1 MGWSA
6 TEHVL
11 APWPLT
17 GRDAIVERAVA
28 ALGGQSHTLVLS
40 GASGVGKSRAIVAVG
55 EQLAARGWTVL
66 SAGATS
72 IMSSVPLGALL
83 PLFSADRAQLAAAS
97 GDPGTLLHRAI
108 AALEAR
114 GPSPRLLV
122 LDDLGLLDPLSTTLV
137 AQLVATGALR
147 VAATIRSGDPLPDAF
162 VSMWSADHALRIEL
176 SPLDVETIQSLLTGV
191 LGAPIAHRTAS
202 ELHRST
208 GGNPLY
214 LRELVVG
221 ALDADRLV
229 LQAGVWH
236 LTGDP
241 VGSPAL
247 RDLILARIAQLDAAE
262 RDVVERL
269 AVCGELPASQ
279 LRGDGARAALG
290 RLEAAG
296 IVAVGPRLEVRL
308 AHPQYGAV
316 VSSAL
321 SRLHA
326 ADLLLE
332 QAALLEQASA
342 SAADALRAVTWRL
355 AAGGDAD
362 PEILASS
369 ARLARQ
375 AGDHPTVERLTR
387 AALAAGGPRPDL
399 LLLRGEALLRMGR
412 VSGSLE
418 ALQSAA
424 ALHPEGELATA
435 VAATTAM
442 AHASVHEG
450 LADALAVLRGAD
462 ADDRS
467 EPALALIRA
476 LIELY
481 SNNAYEA
488 DRIVGSVAAGFG
500 DSPAEQAIIAAARAQ
515 PLAALGRTGDALAAA
530 ETALAFARATEGRA
544 IPGHTVAN
552 ALLTLGTV
560 QLHDGRIDDARRSA
574 QAALVEAID
583 ADDEI
588 VSRSIEFLL
597 ARIAADAGRLE
608 TSARWY
614 RDTMSGAMTVGPISL
629 YIPALAS
636 LAIVL
641 IAHGDVDDARAE
653 LATVPEGVDTGPGG
667 LIARAWLAAADG
679 DSATAREL
687 LLGEAA
693 AMTASGH
700 VFLAGTFLLHLARLG
715 GADAAA
721 PPLAQLAADTGSP
734 LVALQSAHAS
744 AEAGHDRAGLEAVG
758 GEWAARGAHLLAA
771 EAFASAARAA
781 RASGEQRLA
790 VSLQARSDEE
800 ASLCEGAATP
810 LLRFTEELTPLTRRE
825 REIAALAAEGASSK
839 DIAARLFLSTRT
851 VDNHLQSV
859 YGKLGIS
866 GRHELARL

>member
-17 GRDAIVERAVA
+17 GRDAFVERAVA

-375 AGDHPTVERLTR
+375 AGDHPTV
-387 AALAAGGPRPDL
+387 AARRCCGWGACRSPSKHCGPPRPCTP
-399 LLLRGEALLRMGR
+399 RE
-412 VSGSLE
+412 SS
-418 ALQSAA
+418 
-424 ALHPEGELATA
+424 PP
-435 VAATTAM
+435 
-442 AHASVHEG
+442 
-450 LADALAVLRGAD
+450 
-462 ADDRS
+462 RS
-467 EPALALIRA
+467 PRPRRWPTPACTK
-476 LIELY
+476 
-481 SNNAYEA
+481 
-488 DRIVGSVAAGFG
+488 
-500 DSPAEQAIIAAARAQ
+500 DSPM
-515 PLAALGRTGDALAAA
+515 P
-530 ETALAFARATEGRA
+530 
-544 IPGHTVAN
+544 
-552 ALLTLGTV
+552 
-560 QLHDGRIDDARRSA
+560 
-574 QAALVEAID
+574 
-583 ADDEI
+583 
-588 VSRSIEFLL
+588 SRS
-597 ARIAADAGRLE
+597 
-608 TSARWY
+608 
-614 RDTMSGAMTVGPISL
+614 
-629 YIPALAS
+629 
-636 LAIVL
+636 
-641 IAHGDVDDARAE
+641 
-653 LATVPEGVDTGPGG
+653 
-667 LIARAWLAAADG
+667 
-679 DSATAREL
+679 
-687 LLGEAA
+687 
-693 AMTASGH
+693 
-700 VFLAGTFLLHLARLG
+700 
-715 GADAAA
+715 
-721 PPLAQLAADTGSP
+721 
-734 LVALQSAHAS
+734 
-744 AEAGHDRAGLEAVG
+744 
-758 GEWAARGAHLLAA
+758 
-771 EAFASAARAA
+771 SAARMPTTAPNQRSPSSA
-781 RASGEQRLA
+781 R
-790 VSLQARSDEE
+790 
-800 ASLCEGAATP
+800 
-810 LLRFTEELTPLTRRE
+810 
-825 REIAALAAEGASSK
+825 
-839 DIAARLFLSTRT
+839 
-851 VDNHLQSV
+851 
-859 YGKLGIS
+859 
-866 GRHELARL
+866 

>member
-28 ALGGQSHTLVLS
+28 ALGGQSRTLVLS

-412 VSGSLE
+412 VSESLE

-583 ADDEI
+583 GDDEI

>member
-1 MGWSA
+1 MGWGA
-6 TEHVL
+6 IEHVR

-17 GRDAIVERAVA
+17 GRDAVVERAVA
-28 ALGGQSHTLVLS
+28 ALAAHSQTLILS
-40 GASGVGKSRAIVAVG
+40 GASGVGKSRALAAVG
-55 EQLAARGWTVL
+55 EHLTAAGWTVL

-97 GDPGTLLHRAI
+97 GDPGMLLHRALT
-108 AALEAR
+108 ALDER

-147 VAATIRSGDPLPDAF
+147 VAATIRSGDPLPDPF
-162 VSMWSADHALRIEL
+162 VSMWSADRALRIEL
-176 SPLDVETIQSLLTGV
+176 APLDIETIQQLLTGV

-202 ELHRST
+202 ELHRAT

-236 LTGDP
+236 LTGDL

-269 AVCGELPASQ
+269 AVCGELPAVQ
-279 LRGDGARAALG
+279 LRGEGARGALA

-296 IVAVGPRLEVRL
+296 IVEVGPRLAVRL

-316 VSSAL
+316 VASSL

-326 ADLLLE
+326 ADLLLD
-332 QAALLEQASA
+332 QAALLEGTGSSA
-342 SAADALRAVTWRL
+342 SDALRAVTWRL
-355 AAGGDAD
+355 AAGADAD
-362 PEILASS
+362 PEIIASS

-375 AGDHPTVERLTR
+375 AGDHPTVERLTS
-387 AALAAGGPRPDL
+387 AALAAGGPRADL

-412 VSGSLE
+412 VSESLDALRAAD
-418 ALQSAA
+418 ALQ
-424 ALHPEGELATA
+424 PEGELATA

-462 ADDRS
+462 GGGRS

-488 DRIVGSVAAGFG
+488 DRIVESVAAGFG

-515 PLAALGRTGDALAAA
+515 PLAALGRTDDALAAA
-530 ETALAFARATEGRA
+530 ETALAFARATDGRA

-641 IAHGDVDDARAE
+641 IGHGDVDESRAE
-653 LATVPEGVDTGPGG
+653 LATVPDGVDTGPGG
-667 LIARAWLAAADG
+667 VIARAWLAAADG
-679 DSATAREL
+679 DAETARDL
-687 LLGEAA
+687 LLTEAA
-693 AMTASGH
+693 AVTASGH

-721 PPLAQLAADTGSP
+721 PPLARLAADTGSR
-734 LVALQSAHAS
+734 LVALQSAHAA
-744 AEAGHDRAGLEAVG
+744 AEAAHDRAGLEAA
-758 GEWAARGAHLLAA
+758 GEEWSRRGAHLLAA

-781 RASGEQRLA
+781 RADGEQRQA
-790 VSLQARSDEE
+790 VALQARSDDE
-800 ASLCEGAATP
+800 AAQCEGAATP
-810 LLRFTEELTPLTRRE
+810 LLRFAEVLTPLTRRE